1 MLKKY
6 WQPIIK
12 VMEMQTNDCLNASG
26 EQTTIESDNVV
37 YNSWEEKS

>member
-26 EQTTIESDNVV
+26 EQTTTGDDNVV
-37 YNSWEEKS
+37 TNSWRGQS